1 MIARSDVDFLYKG
14 LIIALA
20 WIVLSFSAAMARDL
34 PDPVMTP
41 GWADPRVTQETI
53 KQTICVSGYTET
65 VRPPTS
71 YTNKIKKEQI
81 KDYVYTDLNSS
92 HYEEDHLISLQL
104 GGSPDDPRNLWPQP
118 YKGSCGARVKDKVEG
133 KLKRLVCS
141 GKITLEEAQQAIATD
156 WIEAYKK
163 YYDPAGCK

>member
-1 MIARSDVDFLYKG
+1 MIGRRNVNFFKKG
-14 LIIALA
+14 LVIALA
-20 WIVLSFSAAMARDL
+20 WTFLSFSAAMARDL
-34 PDPVMTP
+34 PDPAMTP
-41 GWADPRVTQETI
+41 GWTDPRVTKETI

-71 YTNKIKKEQI
+71 YTNKLKQEQI
-81 KDYVYTDLNSS
+81 KAYGYSDTKLG

-118 YKGSCGARVKDKVEG
+118 YEGSCGARVKDKIEG